1 MSFCRG
7 NRRDA
12 LFNDEGDFKT
22 FLYILQQIN
31 KKAPFELI
39 SYCLMT
45 NHFHLQIR
53 SKEQPLSKVMS
64 LINKQYADYYNTKNK
79 VTGHVFEKRYYDR
92 LAESKLAM
100 LKVSR
105 YIHLNPVDASM
116 VTNAQSYQW
125 SSYWYYMHTSTH
137 GLLNTAIILDCFPGN
152 EWEKRRRYREFCEE
166 VPVTTR
172 ICRIPLDKILS
183 SKGRSMG
190 GGTQKWHPMLKDAI
204 FMPRIRRYCF
214 WPIAILLSC
223 RPFPKMQVR
232 ILSRLRIV
240 L

>member
-1 MSFCRG
+1 MGRKKRIWVPDSFYHVVCRG

-172 ICRIPLDKILS
+172 ILS
-183 SKGRSMG
+183 NS
-190 GGTQKWHPMLKDAI
+190 T
-204 FMPRIRRYCF
+204 
-214 WPIAILLSC
+214 
-223 RPFPKMQVR
+223 
-232 ILSRLRIV
+232 
-240 L
+240 